1 MNYVT
6 LTATVIEDPAE
17 VKDRDISY
25 MSLYIEIAPPEYG
38 TYVPTQL
45 ELKVWGNAQ
54 NQIISKTQNPK
65 TGQKETKLLITKGN
79 KILIENAELFF
90 TYNKETK
97 IQGKYLKGSRGTH
110 ITAIPQH
117 FPDSNTIILS
127 GLCMNDL
134 GEKDFISTAKGFMSV
149 KQRLAV
155 FNKLPEPT
163 FYTFKA
169 NHNSGNKYGI
179 NYAQLVF
186 DHLNKK
192 NTWAT
197 IHGYIVTESWTD
209 KTTQEQRESTL
220 IILADRG
227 AVTLNG
233 KLKDFSKRN
242 VSQPQ
247 RKTFQSVSKDATST
261 SPDPEWS
268 IAPQPAT
275 TQPAEKPF

>member
-6 LTATVIEDPAE
+6 LTATVINDPAE
-17 VKDRDISY
+17 VELRNNSY
-25 MSLYIEIAPPEYG
+25 TSLDIEIAPPKYG
-38 TYVPTQL
+38 NYSPTQL
-45 ELKVWGNAQ
+45 EFKVWGNAQ
-54 NQIISKTQNPK
+54 NQIISKT
-65 TGQKETKLLITKGN
+65 ETEKKLLITKGS

-97 IQGKYLKGSRGTH
+97 IQGKELKGSRGTN
-110 ITAIPQH
+110 IQLVPQA
-117 FPDSNTIILS
+117 FPDMNTIILS

-134 GEKDFISTAKGFMSV
+134 GEKDFISTKSGFMSV

-155 FNKLPEPT
+155 FNKLPEPN

-169 NHNSGNKYGI
+169 NHNGNNKYGI

-192 NTWAT
+192 NMWAT

-220 IILADRG
+220 IILSERG
-227 AVTLNG
+227 ALTRNG
-233 KLKDFSKRN
+233 TLKDFSQRN
-242 VSQPQ
+242 FNEPK
-247 RKTFQSVSKDATST
+247 RKTFQSVSKDDTST

-275 TQPAEKPF
+275 TQSAEKPF

>member
-6 LTATVIEDPAE
+6 LTATVINDPAE
-17 VKDRDISY
+17 VELRNNSY
-25 MSLYIEIAPPEYG
+25 TSLDIEIAPPKYG
-38 TYVPTQL
+38 NYSPTQL
-45 ELKVWGNAQ
+45 EFKVWGNAQ
-54 NQIISKTQNPK
+54 NQIISKT
-65 TGQKETKLLITKGN
+65 ETEKKLLITKGS
-79 KILIENAELFF
+79 KILIENAEIIF
-90 TYNKETK
+90 TYNTETK
-97 IQGKYLKGSRGTH
+97 IQGKELKGSRGTN
-110 ITAIPQH
+110 IQLVPQA
-117 FPDSNTIILS
+117 FPDMNTVILS

-134 GEKDFISTAKGFMSV
+134 GEKDFISTKSGFMTV

-155 FNKLPEPT
+155 FNKLPEANY
-163 FYTFKA
+163 YTFKA
-169 NHNSGNKYGI
+169 NHNSNNKYGI

-186 DHLNKK
+186 DYLNKK

-220 IILADRG
+220 IILSERG
-227 AVTLNG
+227 ALTRNG
-233 KLKDFSKRN
+233 QLKDFTPKN
-242 VSQPQ
+242 VNAPK
-247 RKTFQSVSKDATST
+247 RKTFQSVSKDDTSP